1 MSSISLKL
9 GYKYL
14 KSNKGGLFSFTT
26 LLAIVGLSIGISSL
40 IVVTSVMNGFE
51 KELENRIL
59 GVIPHSVLVSNDPI
73 NDYKF
78 LIDEVKYNKEII
90 DASPYISI
98 QGLISSSYES
108 KGVSIIGIDADNEKN
123 MSIVADYMLLGSLEN
138 LNEKNSIVIGSILA
152 ANLGVYAGD
161 EINITTS
168 DIKTSII
175 GSYPISV
182 NLKIVGIYELKTEI
196 DQYMT
201 FISHETAQK
210 LKNLEKNQTISI
222 RLKTKNLFEAERIS
236 AEVIEETASI
246 PFGNYDGLSYISWK
260 SSHGTLFEAIKFEKL
275 LISLMLFLI
284 IAVASILV
292 LSTVVM
298 TVKSKEREIGIL
310 QTIGATKRQIILIF
324 FTQGLFVSF
333 LGIIIG
339 LILGFICTLNL
350 NNLISF
356 IETLLGRS
364 LLEAYFINY
373 FPYYIDYIQILIICF
388 ASLIISLCASLIPSF
403 RAVRLNPIE
412 ILRHE

>member
-14 KSNKGGLFSFTT
+14 KSNKGGIFSFTT

-59 GVIPHSVLVSNDPI
+59 GVIPHSVLVSNNPI
-73 NDYKF
+73 NNYEL
-78 LIDEVKYNKEII
+78 LIKKVNENKEII
-90 DASPYISI
+90 DAAPYISI
-98 QGLISSSYES
+98 QGLISSSYDS
-108 KGVSIIGIDADNEKN
+108 KGVSVIGIDSDYEKN
-123 MSIVADYMLLGSLEN
+123 MSIIPDYMILGSLEN
-138 LNEKNSIVIGSILA
+138 LNEKNSIVIGSLLA
-152 ANLGVYAGD
+152 ANLGVYVGD

-210 LKNLEKNQTISI
+210 LKNLKRNQTISI
-222 RLKTKNLFEAERIS
+222 RLKTNNLFEADRIS
-236 AEVIEETASI
+236 ENVITTIDEE
-246 PFGNYDGLSYISWK
+246 DLSYISWK
-260 SSHGTLFEAIKFEKL
+260 YSHGTLFEAIKFEKL

-284 IAVASILV
+284 VAVASILV

-324 FTQGLFVSF
+324 FTQGIFVSF
-333 LGIIIG
+333 IGILIG

-350 NNLISF
+350 NNLISL
-356 IETLLGRS
+356 IEILLGRN

-373 FPYYIDYIQILIICF
+373 FPYYIDYFQIFIICF
-388 ASLIISLCASLIPSF
+388 TSLILSLCASLIPSF
-403 RAVRLNPIE
+403 RAVKLNPVE

>member
-14 KSNKGGLFSFTT
+14 KSNKGGIFSFTT

-73 NDYKF
+73 NDYE
-78 LIDEVKYNKEII
+78 LILKKVNDNKEII
-90 DASPYISI
+90 DAAPYISI

-108 KGVSIIGIDADNEKN
+108 RGVSVIGIDSDYEKN
-123 MSIVADYMLLGSLEN
+123 MSIIPDYMIIGSLEN
-138 LNEKNSIVIGSILA
+138 LNEKNSIVIGSLLA
-152 ANLGVYAGD
+152 ANLGVYVGD

-210 LKNLEKNQTISI
+210 LKNLESNQTISI
-222 RLKTKNLFEAERIS
+222 RLKTNDLFEADRIS
-236 AEVIEETASI
+236 ASLISSI
-246 PFGNYDGLSYISWK
+246 DQENLSYISWK
-260 SSHGTLFEAIKFEKL
+260 STHGTLFEAIKFEKL

-284 IAVASILV
+284 VAVASILV

-324 FTQGLFVSF
+324 FTQGIFVTF
-333 LGIIIG
+333 IGIFIG

-350 NNLISF
+350 NNLISV
-356 IETLLGRS
+356 IETLLSRN

-373 FPYYIDYIQILIICF
+373 FPYYIDYFQIFIICF
-388 ASLIISLCASLIPSF
+388 ISLIISLCASLIPSL
-403 RAVRLNPIE
+403 RAVRLNPVE

>member
-14 KSNKGGLFSFTT
+14 KSNKGGIFSFTT

-73 NDYKF
+73 NDYEL
-78 LIDEVKYNKEII
+78 LIKKVKDSNEII
-90 DASPYISI
+90 DAAPYISF
-98 QGLISSSYES
+98 QGLISSSYDS
-108 KGVSIIGIDADNEKN
+108 KCVSVIGINSDYEKN
-123 MSIVADYMLLGSLEN
+123 MSIIPEYMILGSLEN
-138 LNEKNSIVIGSILA
+138 LNEKNSIVIGSLLA

-168 DIKTSII
+168 DIRTSII

-210 LKNLEKNQTISI
+210 LKNLKTNQTISI
-222 RLKTKNLFEAERIS
+222 RLKTKNLFEADRIS
-236 AEVIEETASI
+236 ANVITAI
-246 PFGNYDGLSYISWK
+246 NQEDLSYISWK
-260 SSHGTLFEAIKFEKL
+260 STHGTLFEAIKFEKL

-284 IAVASILV
+284 VAVASILV

-324 FTQGLFVSF
+324 FTQGIFVSF
-333 LGIIIG
+333 IGIFIG

-350 NNLISF
+350 NNLISL
-356 IETLLGRS
+356 IESILGRN

-373 FPYYIDYIQILIICF
+373 FPYYIDYFQILIICF
-388 ASLIISLCASLIPSF
+388 ISLIISLCASLIPSF
-403 RAVRLNPIE
+403 RAVKLNPVE

>member
-73 NDYKF
+73 NDYEL
-78 LIDEVKYNKEII
+78 LIKKAKDNNEII
-90 DASPYISI
+90 DAAPYISI
-98 QGLISSSYES
+98 QGLISSSYDS
-108 KGVSIIGIDADNEKN
+108 KGVSVIGIDSDYEKN
-123 MSIVADYMLLGSLEN
+123 MSIIPEYMITGSLEN
-138 LNEKNSIVIGSILA
+138 LNERNSIVIGSLLA

-210 LKNLEKNQTISI
+210 LKNLKRNQTISI
-222 RLKTKNLFEAERIS
+222 RLKTNDLFEADRIS
-236 AEVIEETASI
+236 ANLISSI
-246 PFGNYDGLSYISWK
+246 DQENLSYISWK
-260 SSHGTLFEAIKFEKL
+260 STHGTLFEAIKFEKL

-284 IAVASILV
+284 VAVASILV

-298 TVKSKEREIGIL
+298 TVKSKEREVGIL

-324 FTQGLFVSF
+324 FTQGIFVTF
-333 LGIIIG
+333 IGIFIG

-350 NNLISF
+350 NNLISL
-356 IETLLGRS
+356 IETLLGRN

-373 FPYYIDYIQILIICF
+373 FPYHIDYFQIFIICF
-388 ASLIISLCASLIPSF
+388 ISLIISLCASLIPSF
-403 RAVRLNPIE
+403 RAVKLNPVE

>member
-59 GVIPHSVLVSNDPI
+59 GVIPHSVLISNDPI
-73 NDYKF
+73 NDYGL
-78 LIDEVKYNKEII
+78 LIKKVIDNKEII
-90 DASPYISI
+90 DAAPYINI
-98 QGLISSSYES
+98 QGLISSSYDS
-108 KGVSIIGIDADNEKN
+108 KGVSVIGIDSDYEKN
-123 MSIVADYMLLGSLEN
+123 MSIIPDYMILGSLEN
-138 LNEKNSIVIGSILA
+138 LNEKNSIVIGSLLA
-152 ANLGVYAGD
+152 VNLGVKVGD

-210 LKNLEKNQTISI
+210 LKNLKKNQTSSI
-222 RLKTKNLFEAERIS
+222 RLKTINLFEADRIS
-236 AEVIEETASI
+236 ANVISSI
-246 PFGNYDGLSYISWK
+246 DQENLSYISWK
-260 SSHGTLFEAIKFEKL
+260 STHGTLFEAIKFEKL

-284 IAVASILV
+284 VAVASILV

-324 FTQGLFVSF
+324 FTQGIFVSF
-333 LGIIIG
+333 IGILIG

-350 NNLISF
+350 NNLISL
-356 IETLLGRS
+356 IETLLGRN

-373 FPYYIDYIQILIICF
+373 FPYYIDYFQIFIICF
-388 ASLIISLCASLIPSF
+388 VSLIISLCASLIPSF
-403 RAVRLNPIE
+403 RAVKLNPVE

>member
-14 KSNKGGLFSFTT
+14 KSNKGGIFSFTT
-26 LLAIVGLSIGISSL
+26 ILAIVGLTIGISSL

-59 GVIPHSVLVSNDPI
+59 GVIPHSVLVSNKPI
-73 NDYKF
+73 NNYEKI
-78 LIDEVKYNKEII
+78 IDNIKNNSEII
-90 DASPYISI
+90 DAAPYISI
-98 QGLISSSYES
+98 QGLISSSYDSE
-108 KGVSIIGIDADNEKN
+108 GIAIIGIEPDYETN
-123 MSIVADYMLLGSLEN
+123 MSIVPDYMLVGSISN
-138 LNEKNSIVIGSILA
+138 LNDKNSIVIGSLLA
-152 ANLGVYAGD
+152 ANLGVYVGD
-161 EINITTS
+161 EVDITTS

-175 GSYPISV
+175 GSFPVAV

-210 LKNLEKNQTISI
+210 LKNINSDQTISV
-222 RLKTKNLFEAERIS
+222 RLKTKDLFEADRIS
-236 AEVIEETASI
+236 RDVLDVVRME
-246 PFGNYDGLSYISWK
+246 GLSYISWK
-260 SSHGTLFEAIKFEKL
+260 STHGTLFEAIKFEKL
-275 LISLMLFLI
+275 LIGLMLFLI
-284 IAVASILV
+284 VAVASILV

-310 QTIGATKRQIILIF
+310 QTIGASKKQIILIF

-333 LGIIIG
+333 IGIFIG
-339 LILGFICTLNL
+339 LVLGFIFILNL
-350 NNLISF
+350 NNLITFTES
-356 IETLLGRS
+356 ILGKN

-373 FPYYIDYIQILIICF
+373 FPYHIDFLQILIICITSLF
-388 ASLIISLCASLIPSF
+388 ISLLASLVPSL
-403 RAVRLNPIE
+403 RAVRLNPVE